1 VLFSGSISKVLFR
14 FAFFLLLEA
23 MLHFWFSLVSAS
35 LPLCFYMEK
44 YESIKILGE
53 GSFGKVYQMRHKIER
68 KLVCIKCIKIKN
80 IKKKERE
87 ACRLE
92 VDLLRK
98 LNHPN
103 IVGYEESFL
112 TKKKDTLCIVM
123 TYCDGGDLAGI
134 IKGAK
139 KQRFSENKVLEW
151 FVQIALGL
159 HYMHE
164 NRVLHRDLKTQNI
177 FMLGNGE
184 PNHA

>member
-1 VLFSGSISKVLFR
+1 
-14 FAFFLLLEA
+14 
-23 MLHFWFSLVSAS
+23 
-35 LPLCFYMEK
+35 MEK

>member
-1 VLFSGSISKVLFR
+1 
-14 FAFFLLLEA
+14 
-23 MLHFWFSLVSAS
+23 
-35 LPLCFYMEK
+35 MEK
-44 YESIKILGE
+44 YESIRILGE
-53 GSFGKVYQMRHKIER
+53 GSFGKVYQMRHKAQR
-68 KLVCIKCIKIKN
+68 KLVCVKCIKIKN
-80 IKKKERE
+80 IARKERE

-112 TKKKDTLCIVM
+112 TKNKDTLCIVM

-134 IKGAK
+134 IKRAK
-139 KQRFSENKVLEW
+139 KVRFSEAKVLEM

-164 NRVLHRDLKTQNI
+164 NRVLHRDLKVSD
-177 FMLGNGE
+177 
-184 PNHA
+184 